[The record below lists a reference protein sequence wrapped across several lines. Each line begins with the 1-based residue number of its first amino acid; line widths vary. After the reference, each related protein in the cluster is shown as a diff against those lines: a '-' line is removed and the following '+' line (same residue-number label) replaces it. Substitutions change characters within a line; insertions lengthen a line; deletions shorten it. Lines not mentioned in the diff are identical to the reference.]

1 VDRERAAGGHN
12 VPGGADTYAQCIC
25 STVVHGERNGSLSGP
40 RKSQN
45 LPISA
50 QHPRDT
56 RATSA
61 TRLALASAT
70 CKHINA
76 SHVRFAS
83 PTHGRDCT
91 IHAAA
96 PLSRLFGSSEISPPH
111 RGSGRFSSF
120 CSLPSFLPGHSWQM
134 MRQNQAWTRI

>member
-50 QHPRDT
+50 QHPRGHPRHVSNAPRSRVSDVQT
-56 RATSA
+56 HQ
-61 TRLALASAT
+61 RLARA
-70 CKHINA
+70 
-76 SHVRFAS
+76 F
-83 PTHGRDCT
+83 
-91 IHAAA
+91 
-96 PLSRLFGSSEISPPH
+96 
-111 RGSGRFSSF
+111 
-120 CSLPSFLPGHSWQM
+120 
-134 MRQNQAWTRI
+134 RQPDPRP